1 MLVIDHTLSEALST
15 HYHTTP
21 HHTATTYLLNS
32 NLTSIMFGNRI
43 GFLVAAASIA
53 LFATPALSQ
62 EVQCPSCPELSDRA
76 HEFENLQ
83 QNLDNC
89 LHSKSEIETATT
101 NNNKD
106 NANDL
111 IALTDKLTALEQQY
125 HTCKQDSVSIQSNYN
140 EILQS
145 ESKLQTKIT
154 HQQTA
159 HNQKEKTLREELSSL
174 QTKLEQ
180 QKKHHKNLNERY
192 LKAREESQEMEKEL
206 RRIRFESQRTYL
218 NTTLIREDVG
228 KTFVKYTDRGV
239 ALVEEAWRH
248 DRVQQVKSVVMEK
261 SAPLV
266 EHGKGLYDKHGKGK
280 VEEMVQKMK
289 DIDQIEGV
297 RLTVVSFVQHGSRAV
312 LDYMELTGSVSKDK
326 NKFGTKSHGCKCGKL
341 KKMLVKSLKYA
352 EKNPDLLVNRAV
364 GGVMA
369 LLVWRVIVTLLHLV
383 FYLISRIFGFGKKKK
398 KKKNDGKKK
407 TKAKQE

>member
-1 MLVIDHTLSEALST
+1 M
-15 HYHTTP
+15 
-21 HHTATTYLLNS
+21 
-32 NLTSIMFGNRI
+32 
-43 GFLVAAASIA
+43 
-53 LFATPALSQ
+53 
-62 EVQCPSCPELSDRA
+62 
-76 HEFENLQ
+76 
-83 QNLDNC
+83 
-89 LHSKSEIETATT
+89 
-101 NNNKD
+101 
-106 NANDL
+106 
-111 IALTDKLTALEQQY
+111 
-125 HTCKQDSVSIQSNYN
+125 
-140 EILQS
+140 
-145 ESKLQTKIT
+145 
-154 HQQTA
+154 
-159 HNQKEKTLREELSSL
+159 
-174 QTKLEQ
+174 
-180 QKKHHKNLNERY
+180 
-192 LKAREESQEMEKEL
+192 
-206 RRIRFESQRTYL
+206 